1 MVGAGIGGL
10 TAAIA
15 LSRAGLEVEVVERD
29 DTPMP
34 EDVEGAFGWDRR
46 GAPQVRHTHGFP
58 ALIRVVLRDRY
69 PDVLQALL
77 DAGVG
82 ELQHHADVGAGR
94 RPGYEQDAADLQV
107 LCCRRTTLEWVLRRS
122 ALAEPNVTFHTGI
135 GVAGLVADPPAAGA
149 PLEVRGVR
157 LDDGSV
163 RSAGVVV
170 ACTGRRG
177 DLPAWFAEH
186 GVVLPEEEHPTG
198 TIYLSRFYRTTDGA
212 DVPLGYRGG
221 RRAGV
226 GFVVAGADN
235 GTYSATI
242 AVDADD
248 AELRAHLLEADRYEA
263 VLPLFREMEPIVS
276 QGGVPITP
284 VQAMGG
290 LINRIRRFVEDGAP
304 RPTASSPS
312 ATPTPAPT
320 RSTGEAPRWRCSR
333 RCWSPTPSSPI
344 PRTVGPPPWR
354 TRLRAR
360 PESSPG
366 STCR

>member
-10 TAAIA
+10 AAAMA
-15 LSRAGLEVEVVERD
+15 LSRAGLEVEVLERD

-58 ALIRVVLRDRY
+58 ALIRVVLRDRF
-69 PDVLQALL
+69 PDVLQAVL

-82 ELQHHADVGAGR
+82 ELSIMPPSVPVDA
-94 RPGYEQDAADLQV
+94 PGYEQDAADLQV
-107 LCCRRTTLEWVLRRS
+107 LCCRRTTLEWVLRRC

-135 GVAGLVADPPAAGA
+135 GVAGLVADPPMADA

-163 RSAGVVV
+163 RPADVVL

-177 DLPAWFAEH
+177 DVPAWFAEH
-186 GVVLPEEEHPTG
+186 GVVVPEEEHPTG

-212 DVPLGYRGG
+212 DVPLGYHGG

-248 AELRAHLLEADRYEA
+248 AELRAHLLDADRYEA
-263 VLPLFREMEPIVS
+263 VLPLFREMEP
-276 QGGVPITP
+276 
-284 VQAMGG
+284 M
-290 LINRIRRFVEDGAP
+290 
-304 RPTASSPS
+304 
-312 ATPTPAPT
+312 
-320 RSTGEAPRWRCSR
+320 
-333 RCWSPTPSSPI
+333 
-344 PRTVGPPPWR
+344 
-354 TRLRAR
+354 
-360 PESSPG
+360 
-366 STCR
+366 